1 MRIVRQLKNN
11 LMEVVFILPLLIFI
25 GILNIYPIIQ
35 GINLSFMLLGK
46 YSLYNYY
53 QLQNYTPSLYTVTV
67 NTIAFV
73 PFALAIEF
81 FLALFTA
88 LLLNR
93 SIRGRS
99 VFRSIIMLPY
109 GVATV
114 VSAIAFS
121 FIFSATNG
129 YANEILI
136 GIGLSH
142 SQVDWTS
149 GYIAFFSIAVADS
162 WKTFPLIML
171 ILLGGLQMI
180 PESQYEAAAIDGASQ
195 LQQFVRITLPNL
207 YPFIM
212 IAMIIRAVSEF
223 NILSL
228 PLILVG
234 SNVQFLG
241 TLSFNL
247 YETFSLGSANISA
260 AVATVLLSIVM
271 VFVLIYIYVSG
282 KLGSGSR

>member
-1 MRIVRQLKNN
+1 
-11 LMEVVFILPLLIFI
+11 MEVVFILPLLIFI
-25 GILNIYPIIQ
+25 GVLNIYPIIQ
-35 GINLSFMLLGK
+35 GINLSFLLLGK

-53 QLQNYTPSLYTVTV
+53 QLQSYSPSLYAVTV
-67 NTIAFV
+67 NTIVYV

-93 SIRGRS
+93 AIRGRAA
-99 VFRSIIMLPY
+99 FRSIIMLPY

-121 FIFSATNG
+121 FVFSATNG

-136 GIGLSH
+136 RMGILH

-149 GYIAFFSIAVADS
+149 GYAAFFSIAVADS

-180 PESQYEAAAIDGASQ
+180 PESQYEAAAIDGANQ

-260 AVATVLLSIVM
+260 AVATVLLSLVM
-271 VFVLIYIYVSG
+271 VFVLVYIYVSG